1 MFRVGGYNK
10 KIFLEIKFYFF
21 SYFPKNYSRR
31 VRKSTNKKILALCT
45 TTHLNVFPCVFQEV
59 RWVQHLW
66 RGGQEEAAEA
76 DLPGVWPLVSSHV

>member
-10 KIFLEIKFYFF
+10 KFFSEIKFCFF
-21 SYFPKNYSRR
+21 PTLQKITVGGFVNQLI
-31 VRKSTNKKILALCT
+31 KKILALCT
-45 TTHLNVFPCVFQEV
+45 ATHLNVFPCVFQEV